1 MTEEERPQAPDE
13 ELAAAPMPI
22 LIPGRGLHWSWVW
35 LVPLLAL
42 AVGISL
48 VASVWVRT
56 GPVITISFPTAA
68 GLAVDQT
75 KLRYRDVQVGEVKD
89 IRVAPDRQRVLVD
102 VQLRRDGAD
111 YITQK
116 DSKFWVVRPQVSL
129 AGVSGLSTLISG
141 EYLSVDAPTR
151 LQGDPVYEF
160 QGLENPPEVL
170 IGQEGSR
177 FSLHADD
184 LGSLAV
190 GSPVYYRRIEVG
202 RVVSYTMAGDGRSV
216 RLQIFVRKPYDHYVT
231 PDTRFWNSSGVDLTV
246 SPDGVRVQ
254 TGGLAAILNGG
265 VAFAQAD
272 ESLSYDGVVNAT
284 PAKPGSVYTLFGTR
298 DEALADPDG
307 QPSTIEMHFDQS
319 VRGLRVGAVVDFRGL
334 AIGKV
339 VDIDVEYDAG
349 RRRFYVRVRA
359 LIYPMRFSDAYR
371 ALVKAENGKE
381 GKALLEPL
389 IQHGLRAQLRS
400 ASLLTG
406 QQYVALDFFPNEK
419 PASPADLTPTTDGYV
434 VPTVPGDFDR
444 LQSQLGSIVTKID
457 RVPLDQIG
465 QELQGNLK
473 ALKSLL
479 RRLDGQVVP
488 QATRTLRSA
497 QQSLDRVGKTLD
509 PNEPLLAGMQ
519 GTLQEL
525 DRAARA
531 LRVLADVLQAHPE
544 TLLRGQAPDQLH

>member
-1 MTEEERPQAPDE
+1 MTEEERSEAPDE
-13 ELAAAPMPI
+13 SAPPPVPV
-22 LIPGRGLHWSWVW
+22 LIPGRDLHWSWVW

-48 VASVWVRT
+48 LVSVWVRT
-56 GPVITISFPTAA
+56 GPVVTISFPTAA
-68 GLAVDQT
+68 GLAVGQT
-75 KLRYRDVQVGEVKD
+75 KLRYRDVEVGEVKD

-102 VQLRRDGAD
+102 VQLRRDGAE

-160 QGLENPPEVL
+160 KGLENPPEVL
-170 IGQEGSR
+170 SGQEGSR
-177 FSLHADD
+177 FVLRADD

-202 RVVSYTMAGDGRSV
+202 RVVNYTMADDGRSV

-231 PDTRFWNSSGVDLTV
+231 PDTRFWNSSGVDLSV
-246 SPDGVRVQ
+246 SADGVRVH

-272 ESLSYDGVVNAT
+272 ESTSYDGVVDST

-307 QPSTIEMHFDQS
+307 EPSPIELHFDQS

-371 ALVKAENGKE
+371 ALVKAEHGKE

-419 PASPADLTPTTDGYV
+419 PVAPADLAAAGDSYL

-444 LQSQLGSIVTKID
+444 LQGQLANIVTKLD
-457 RVPLDQIG
+457 KVPMDQIG
-465 QELQGNLK
+465 QELQDNLK

-479 RRLDGQVVP
+479 RRLDGQVAP

-497 QQSLDRVGKTLD
+497 QRSLDRVGQTLD
-509 PNEPLLAGMQ
+509 PNAPLLAGMQ

-525 DRAARA
+525 DHAARA